1 MKNYCLI
8 VGLNDKDTK
17 RQEITTDEARALLA
31 GIVLDYSDGATF
43 TECAGIYKHADGS
56 IVIEKS
62 IKIEIAGI
70 TKENA
75 LHIAERAKIALNQEA
90 IYFSEYRAR
99 VRFI

>member
-8 VGLNDKDTK
+8 VGLNDKDSK
-17 RQEITTDEARALLA
+17 KQEITTDAARALLA

-70 TKENA
+70 AKENA

-90 IYFSEYRAR
+90 IYYSEYEAR